1 MYQFVILL
9 AMPQTP
15 LLTKPLENGINYKLR
30 LTRTFFSKIGIVPRK
45 YFDKKDYAEQAN
57 WGF

>member
-30 LTRTFFSKIGIVPRK
+30 LTRTFFSRIGIIPSK
-45 YFDKKDYAEQAN
+45 YFDKKGYAEQVN
-57 WGF
+57 WRF